1 MNFISPEPG
10 GWNILHPQF
19 VLGETEAGTTRNPEW
34 VELIRKEPVLFYPG
48 YSIRGKSGSTP
59 PGLRDPCFFIP
70 PAAPE
75 VMKIRLLR
83 SFAYPDFLPSK
94 KYPLLKLK

>member
-48 YSIRGKSGSTP
+48 YSIRGKSGSTHSGVEGFLRCLV
-59 PGLRDPCFFIP
+59 PGCAGGD
-70 PAAPE
+70 
-75 VMKIRLLR
+75 KN
-83 SFAYPDFLPSK
+83 
-94 KYPLLKLK
+94 